1 MSTKNKNLLLLIG
14 ALAAIL
20 LLFGL
25 YLKTGTIHTPWS
37 SVLGALF
44 SNDLTNENHVVIQ
57 SFRLPRILMAFL
69 AGSALSVAGM
79 FMQNLFQNTLAGP
92 DILGITSGSSLLVA
106 FWMMTGMTVL
116 GASTDL
122 ILLGIF
128 GAMGMGVVMLLFAL
142 KLRSAVHLL
151 LIGIMASSFIGA
163 VIAIIQASSGSQD
176 LQQYVFWNFGSLQR
190 VNLEQIPWIALV
202 LFSGIILSISQLRAL
217 NAMVLGEEAAK
228 SLGISI
234 RKFRIM
240 SILISGLLTGT
251 ITAFAGPIAFVGLA
265 IPNVTKLLMKTQN
278 HRILLFSNVLFG
290 ALFLGICDFVIVLFE
305 ATLSIPLN
313 ALTALLGVPFVG
325 WMILKNRHVTG

>member
-1 MSTKNKNLLLLIG
+1 MKPSKSILIWFSVTGLMLLC
-14 ALAAIL
+14 
-20 LLFGL
+20 LFVG
-25 YLKTGTIHTPWS
+25 YLKTGNLTTSWGQIFQALMHPTDDVS
-37 SVLGALF
+37 SV
-44 SNDLTNENHVVIQ
+44 VVW

-79 FMQNLFQNTLAGP
+79 LMQNLFQNTLAGP